1 MEQERTRPSRTA
13 TWVYGPSQID
23 LENCVGQ
30 RLGDVVERARA
41 ILNVPGDAM
50 VVDQTG
56 QADLNREIEEGAVVE
71 FIQAAGKK
79 G

>member
-1 MEQERTRPSRTA
+1 MEQERNRPSPTTR
-13 TWVYGPSQID
+13 WVFGPSQVD

-41 ILNVPGDAM
+41 ILNAPVEAM
-50 VVDQTG
+50 IVDETG
-56 QADLNREIEEGAVVE
+56 QADLDREIEDGAVIE
-71 FIQAAGKK
+71 FIQQAGKK